1 MRRPDNPSIVFI
13 FTSAALIVAMLIAA
27 VCLTAFAAGQRGMEA
42 ARLTDR
48 LLAMP
53 QIKAA
58 PGFTTDIVVPPGDLY
73 DPLQMVPHGDEVWVN
88 DDGGESAKGGGRLVA
103 VDILGQVTVLPSPEK
118 MLPDVGMDVATEN
131 FGPFGG
137 QLFLL
142 TQPSKGEKGLWA
154 NHLIQRRNPET
165 GSLELFCTLPPAGT
179 TGHGI
184 AGAGSALWFG
194 PQQSP
199 FGGRIF
205 AVTTQNHMV
214 YEATKDGKCSPFAD
228 FGHLGLPLELTFT
241 PDHQW
246 MLVSVTPTDAA
257 GAPDASARR
266 GMIMKVSPKGEID
279 PKPLVWGLSI
289 AGGMAFAPLTFKWF
303 GGQLFFTDLGEFET
317 PVPMTQP
324 LKPDGTVLRLSKG
337 GIPKLVAS
345 GFINP
350 LHLRFIGNKLWVSDI
365 NGDFLGG
372 KRELPDGFIVRI
384 AALPTL

>member
-142 TQPSKGEKGLWA
+142 TQPSK
-154 NHLIQRRNPET
+154 
-165 GSLELFCTLPPAGT
+165 
-179 TGHGI
+179 
-184 AGAGSALWFG
+184 
-194 PQQSP
+194 
-199 FGGRIF
+199 
-205 AVTTQNHMV
+205 
-214 YEATKDGKCSPFAD
+214 
-228 FGHLGLPLELTFT
+228 
-241 PDHQW
+241 
-246 MLVSVTPTDAA
+246 
-257 GAPDASARR
+257 ARR
-266 GMIMKVSPKGEID
+266 ACGPTI
-279 PKPLVWGLSI
+279 
-289 AGGMAFAPLTFKWF
+289 
-303 GGQLFFTDLGEFET
+303 LFNA
-317 PVPMTQP
+317 
-324 LKPDGTVLRLSKG
+324 
-337 GIPKLVAS
+337 GIPKPAAWSCSARCRLPAPPVMAS
-345 GFINP
+345 RERDRRYG
-350 LHLRFIGNKLWVSDI
+350 SDRSRARSAAE
-365 NGDFLGG
+365 FS
-372 KRELPDGFIVRI
+372 RSPPRI
-384 AALPTL
+384 TWFTRPPKTGSARPSPTSVIWGCRLN